1 MSWYGP
7 QHPNNPK
14 GKATVVML
22 IDGCA
27 VKLPIT
33 VSPHLY
39 RPPGVNISEAF
50 TRVCTV
56 NSFWKY
62 KSDRKKKPQHSTGS
76 YRSKSFYKLLF
87 WGFPQ
92 CMLKLCGM
100 SAILSQSV
108 FFHLLPSA
116 YMYCMHI
123 GPLFRQETCNMSSVF
138 TKLALLLMAIVFLCF
153 MFK

>member
-1 MSWYGP
+1 MCCKTTHYRLTTSLSASWSEHLRGL
-7 QHPNNPK
+7 HSR
-14 GKATVVML
+14 L
-22 IDGCA
+22 HC
-27 VKLPIT
+27 KLFLKIQI
-33 VSPHLY
+33 
-39 RPPGVNISEAF
+39 RQ
-50 TRVCTV
+50 
-56 NSFWKY
+56 
-62 KSDRKKKPQHSTGS
+62 KKNPQHSTGS

-123 GPLFRQETCNMSSVF
+123 GPLFRQEACNMSSVF

-153 MFK
+153 TFK